1 VALFSLLGTTYGG
14 DGQTTFALPDLRGRM
29 ARGVGTGPGLQ
40 TIVLGAM
47 SGLDQI
53 TLSASNMPAHA
64 GHVFGMTSVKSSL
77 LPSGV
82 GSQATCATSDKYV
95 LSMDGATSPCSGVS
109 CSSVVGGNS
118 PITVTPPYTALN
130 FIIAV
135 QGIYPTRP

>member
-1 VALFSLLGTTYGG
+1 
-14 DGQTTFALPDLRGRM
+14 M

-40 TIVLGAM
+40 TIALGVM

-64 GHVFGMTSVKSSL
+64 GHVVGSMTSVKSSL
-77 LPSGV
+77 LPCGV
-82 GSQATCATSDKYV
+82 GSQATCATSDKCV
-95 LSMDGATSPCSGVS
+95 LSMDDATSPCSGAS

-135 QGIYPTRP
+135 EGIYPTRL

>member
-1 VALFSLLGTTYGG
+1 M
-14 DGQTTFALPDLRGRM
+14 P
-29 ARGVGTGPGLQ
+29 RGVGTGSGLQ
-40 TIVLGAM
+40 TIELGEM
-47 SGLDQI
+47 SGSEQV
-53 TLSASNMPAHA
+53 TLTISNMPAHA
-64 GHVFGMTSVKSSL
+64 GHVHGSMTSVKSSL

-95 LSMDGATSPCSGVS
+95 LSMDGATSPCSGAS

-135 QGIYPTRP
+135 QGIYPSRP